1 MFSAFLPGDFF
12 FSFCILCPDR
22 ISRALSSAPQTHR
35 SRQKHLELKYKARSL
50 QGGHTRTRP
59 TSIYA
64 ARSGGP
70 AVPTGRPP
78 GLQLPTGM
86 RNGRCAFRT
95 HPDPPTSGAPLSDFP
110 GKRVRRRRRT
120 ARERA
125 RWGAGGRGV
134 AAPRTYLGRVRGSPA
149 GGRAGGR
156 EAEHRG
162 TERPASGAGARA
174 AALISL
180 SPGDPPTRRG
190 RGLRKTGLRQ
200 LGPGFSL
207 ITATSPQSLAG
218 FRFIRCFPSHREGW
232 LQRLRVSHFVKCHP
246 SMVCGGHSK
255 VDNWLFNRW
264 TVKGHHFCFILCCYI
279 SLDKVNQKRLFRS
292 CLDVQSCV
300 VLSQTPQKCFVI
312 LNILSFY
319 RSALQI
325 LNSLGPLITCEGDI
339 F

>member
-1 MFSAFLPGDFF
+1 M
-12 FSFCILCPDR
+12 
-22 ISRALSSAPQTHR
+22 
-35 SRQKHLELKYKARSL
+35 
-50 QGGHTRTRP
+50 
-59 TSIYA
+59 
-64 ARSGGP
+64 
-70 AVPTGRPP
+70 
-78 GLQLPTGM
+78 
-86 RNGRCAFRT
+86 
-95 HPDPPTSGAPLSDFP
+95 
-110 GKRVRRRRRT
+110 
-120 ARERA
+120 
-125 RWGAGGRGV
+125 
-134 AAPRTYLGRVRGSPA
+134 
-149 GGRAGGR
+149 
-156 EAEHRG
+156 
-162 TERPASGAGARA
+162 ERPASGAGARV

-218 FRFIRCFPSHREGW
+218 FRFNRCFPSHREGW

-279 SLDKVNQKRLFRS
+279 SLDKVNQERLFRS

-300 VLSQTPQKCFVI
+300 LLSQTPQKYFVI
-312 LNILSFY
+312 LNIVSFY

-325 LNSLGPLITCEGDI
+325 LNSLGPLITCEGDT